1 MELENE
7 QPLHVRIKRT
17 QRASRTTGILFVIT
31 ALVSF
36 VLGCFFIITSSDA
49 RFLSEF
55 YVVMGILLFI
65 LAAIVLVPGLQFLKF
80 SENKI
85 ITSEGSSIN
94 YRFKTFRNSLIYLC
108 VIFGIAAVISFIGGS
123 AIFLVEV
130 TRNFRQY

>member
-36 VLGCFFIITSSDA
+36 VLGCFFIITSSDV
-49 RFLSEF
+49 RFLSGF

-65 LAAIVLVPGLQFLKF
+65 LAAIVLVGRGF
-80 SENKI
+80 
-85 ITSEGSSIN
+85 
-94 YRFKTFRNSLIYLC
+94 
-108 VIFGIAAVISFIGGS
+108 
-123 AIFLVEV
+123 
-130 TRNFRQY
+130 NF

>member
-7 QPLHVRIKRT
+7 QPLHVRLQGT
-17 QRASRTTGILFVIT
+17 QRASRITGILFVIT

-36 VLGCFFIITSSDA
+36 VLGCFFIITSSDV

-55 YVVMGILLFI
+55 YIVMGVLLFLLTAI
-65 LAAIVLVPGLQFLKF
+65 LIVPGLQFLKF
-80 SENKI
+80 SEHKMTTN
-85 ITSEGSSIN
+85 EGSLIN
-94 YRFKTFRNSLIYLC
+94 YRFKTFRNTLIYLC

-123 AIFLVEV
+123 AIFLEEV

>member
-7 QPLHVRIKRT
+7 QPLHVRLKRT
-17 QRASRTTGILFVIT
+17 QRVFRITGILFVIT

-36 VLGCFFIITSSDA
+36 VLGCFFIITSSDV

-55 YVVMGILLFI
+55 YVVMGVLLFI
-65 LAAIVLVPGLQFLKF
+65 LTALVLVPGLQLLKF
-80 SENKI
+80 SENKM
-85 ITSEGSSIN
+85 TTNEGSLIN
-94 YRFKTFRNSLIYLC
+94 YRFKTLRNTLIYLC

-123 AIFLVEV
+123 AIFLEEV

>member
-7 QPLHVRIKRT
+7 QPLHVRLKRT
-17 QRASRTTGILFVIT
+17 QRVFRITGILFVIT

-36 VLGCFFIITSSDA
+36 VLGCFFIITSSDV

-55 YVVMGILLFI
+55 YVVMGVLLFI
-65 LAAIVLVPGLQFLKF
+65 LTALVLVPGLQLLKF
-80 SENKI
+80 SENKM
-85 ITSEGSSIN
+85 TTKEGSLIN
-94 YRFKTFRNSLIYLC
+94 YRFKTLRNTLIYLC

-123 AIFLVEV
+123 AIFLEEV